1 MGNIEKSRILVEIFL
16 FLIYNRENIL
26 IWIFFAG
33 FGGMGLKKI
42 IVISEILFV
51 LIAFSCF
58 CFDFNSYN
66 RQFKTVSCDENGII
80 FSITTFDGENET
92 EPFVKSLGHAWLSV
106 DNRSGHSVY
115 IKDYEI
121 KNNETVTLS
130 VWAISEI
137 AGVFFNLESNFV
149 SKCNRY
155 VGRQSLSVNIEESQL
170 KAIEQYI
177 DKNNNWAIIKNCTF
191 WSIQLWNE
199 IVDDEFKLKTQ
210 TLVYTPK
217 RLEKAF
223 SEFDCIEVD
232 KDFSRCGEVFF
243 YQNGI
248 RTELQLCS

>member
-1 MGNIEKSRILVEIFL
+1 M
-16 FLIYNRENIL
+16 
-26 IWIFFAG
+26 
-33 FGGMGLKKI
+33 
-42 IVISEILFV
+42 
-51 LIAFSCF
+51 
-58 CFDFNSYN
+58 
-66 RQFKTVSCDENGII
+66 
-80 FSITTFDGENET
+80 
-92 EPFVKSLGHAWLSV
+92 
-106 DNRSGHSVY
+106 
-115 IKDYEI
+115 
-121 KNNETVTLS
+121 
-130 VWAISEI
+130 
-137 AGVFFNLESNFV
+137 FFNLESNFV

-199 IVDDEFKLKTQ
+199 IVEDEFKLKTQ

>member
-1 MGNIEKSRILVEIFL
+1 M
-16 FLIYNRENIL
+16 
-26 IWIFFAG
+26 
-33 FGGMGLKKI
+33 KKI

-137 AGVFFNLESNFV
+137 AGVFFNLESNFI

-155 VGRQSLSVNIEESQL
+155 VGRRSLSVNIEESQL

-217 RLEKAF
+217 RLKKAF
-223 SEFDCIEVD
+223 SDSIV
-232 KDFSRCGEVFF
+232 SRLIKIFQAAEKFF
-243 YQNGI
+243 TIKTVLERSYNYVRKKQNRQI
-248 RTELQLCS
+248 YNNRSISTCVLL

>member
-1 MGNIEKSRILVEIFL
+1 M

-26 IWIFFAG
+26 IRIFFAG

-199 IVDDEFKLKTQ
+199 IVEDKFKLKTQ

-217 RLEKAF
+217 RLEKAL